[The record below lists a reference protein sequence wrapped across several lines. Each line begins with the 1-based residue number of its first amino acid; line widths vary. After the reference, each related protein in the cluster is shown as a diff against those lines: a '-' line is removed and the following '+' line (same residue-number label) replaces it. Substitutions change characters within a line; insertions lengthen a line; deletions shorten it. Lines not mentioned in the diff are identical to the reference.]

1 MSRKGE
7 NVYHRKDG
15 RWEGRYLEQ
24 GAGAC
29 RRRSVY
35 GHTYQ
40 EAKEK
45 LLQARRQPPRPAPP
59 GKEPFAQLADGWLA
73 EKRRWVKAS
82 TYCRYRT
89 VVEVHLKPMLGA
101 LPPAAIGQS
110 ELRRLVDRLSETLAG
125 GTVHNVLSVLKM
137 IFRSLAERGVPLPPV
152 PCPAPCGAK
161 KMVRVLSAGEYE
173 KLARH
178 LLQRSGAPGAGIL
191 LALECGLRIGEVCA
205 LRWRDFDFGEAVLTV
220 RGTLQRL
227 PAPAGGGTQV
237 TVTGPKSASS
247 LRRIP
252 LRQELAALCRPLA
265 GPADAF
271 FLTGTPKPMEPQ
283 NLRYHLQRACA
294 ACGLTGVHFHTLR
307 HTFATRCVEA
317 GCEIKVLSEM
327 LGHASTRITLDRYVH
342 PSFAAK
348 RANLERLRLAAYAP
362 AGPCFHG
369 PLFQG

>member
-7 NVYHRKDG
+7 NIYHRKDG

-24 GAGAC
+24 GEGAC

-35 GHTYQ
+35 GRTYQ

-45 LLQARRQPPRPAPP
+45 LQRARQQLPGRAAP
-59 GKEPFAQLADGWLA
+59 GQVPFGHFADCWLA
-73 EKRRWVKAS
+73 EKRRWVKTS

-89 VVEVHLKPMLGA
+89 VVEAHLKPALGA
-101 LPPAAIGQS
+101 LPPAAIGQAQ
-110 ELRRLVDRLSETLAG
+110 LRRLVEHLSETLAG

-137 IFRSLAERGVPLPPV
+137 IFRSLAEQGMAVPGV
-152 PCPAPCGAK
+152 PCPAPRGAK
-161 KMVRVLSAGEYE
+161 KAVRVLSAGEYE
-173 KLARH
+173 RLARH

-205 LRWRDFDFGEAVLTV
+205 LRWRDLDFGESVLTV

-227 PAPAGGGTQV
+227 PAPAGRETQV

-271 FLTGTPKPMEPQ
+271 FLTGTCKPMEPQ

-348 RANLERLRLAAYAP
+348 RANLERLRLAVYAP
-362 AGPCFHG
+362 EGPAL
-369 PLFQG
+369 PAAQ

>member
-7 NVYHRKDG
+7 NIYHRKDG

-24 GAGAC
+24 GEDAC

-40 EAKEK
+40 EAREK
-45 LLQARRQPPRPAPP
+45 LQRARQQPPRRGTP
-59 GKEPFAQLADGWLA
+59 GQTPFGLLADCWLA

-89 VVEVHLKPMLGA
+89 VVEAHLKPALGA
-101 LPPAAIGQS
+101 LPLAAIGQS
-110 ELRRLVDRLSETLAG
+110 QLRRLVEQLSETLAG

-137 IFRSLAERGVPLPPV
+137 IFRSLAEQGVALPPV
-152 PCPAPCGAK
+152 PSPAPRGAK
-161 KMVRVLSAGEYE
+161 KAVRVLSAGEYE
-173 KLARH
+173 RLARH
-178 LLQRSGAPGAGIL
+178 LLQRAGAPGAGIL

-205 LRWRDFDFGEAVLTV
+205 LRWRDLDLEEAVLTV
-220 RGTLQRL
+220 CGTLQRL
-227 PAPAGGGTQV
+227 PTPAGGGTTI

-271 FLTGTPKPMEPQ
+271 FLTGTGKPMEPQ

-342 PSFAAK
+342 PSFASK
-348 RANLERLRLAAYAP
+348 RANLDRLRLAVYAP
-362 AGPCFHG
+362 EGPAL
-369 PLFQG
+369 PAAQ